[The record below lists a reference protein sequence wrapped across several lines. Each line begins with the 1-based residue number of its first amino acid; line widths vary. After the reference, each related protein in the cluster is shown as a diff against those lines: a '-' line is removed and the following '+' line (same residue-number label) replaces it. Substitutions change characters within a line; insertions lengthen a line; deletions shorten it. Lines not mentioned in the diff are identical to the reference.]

1 MLVELALVLAGV
13 AVLAAVVFLALG
25 RGGELGK
32 AHPDHPPMLSPGHR
46 PVMGTDAALIRL
58 PKVFWGYHVDLTDE
72 ALRRLAYALT
82 ERDTR
87 VARLEQQLADA
98 RQALEEREHRAEPDG
113 AWFAAP
119 TPGPAPQDTTPA
131 PDWTWASP
139 ADPPV
144 FGPQEIFGPHP
155 YDPHPYDPHPYDPH
169 RYDPHRYDPYQ
180 GEGES
185 R

>member
-1 MLVELALVLAGV
+1 PCAREWADLVARAYGRATPCLRSGHDRDRRIYVRSMLVELALVLAGV

-25 RGGELGK
+25 RGRELGE
-32 AHPDHPPMLSPGHR
+32 AHPDHPPRLSPAHR
-46 PVMGTDAALIRL
+46 RVMGTDAALIRL

-98 RQALEEREHRAEPDG
+98 RRALEEREHRAEPDG

-119 TPGPAPQDTTPA
+119 T
-131 PDWTWASP
+131 
-139 ADPPV
+139 
-144 FGPQEIFGPHP
+144 
-155 YDPHPYDPHPYDPH
+155 
-169 RYDPHRYDPYQ
+169 
-180 GEGES
+180 
-185 R
+185 

>member
-25 RGGELGK
+25 RGGELGE
-32 AHPDHPPMLSPGHR
+32 AHPDHPPILSPGHR

-113 AWFAAP
+113 GWFAAP
-119 TPGPAPQDTTPA
+119 TPGPAPQDTAPA

-144 FGPQEIFGPHP
+144 FGPQGIFGSRPSGSRPSGSRPSGSRP
-155 YDPHPYDPHPYDPH
+155 YDSH
-169 RYDPHRYDPYQ
+169 R